1 MTDEVQTESVQSLDS
16 IIKGSESTQTEE
28 VGRETVTKEPEV
40 ETAKV
45 EKKSETTSEDKESW
59 TKTAVLD
66 ERRKRQELE
75 AKLAK
80 YEEEK
85 VEKIKRPDVLEDQ
98 EGAFQHTESAF
109 ENKLFQERINLT
121 RELMMEAKP
130 DYSEMAALFLGMVKE
145 NPSLESEIRNS
156 SNPAKFAYNK
166 AKEKVEYDEFQK
178 TKETPEYKQFLEA
191 KKSGKLNALV
201 EETPEQKRNKSALN
215 VPDLINSTSA
225 KSGHTE
231 GEKTLNQILKKRK

>member
-28 VGRETVTKEPEV
+28 VGQEAVTKEPEV

-130 DYSEMAALFLGMVKE
+130 DYSEMAALFLEMVKE

-166 AKEKVEYDEFQK
+166 AKEKVEYNEFQK

-231 GEKTLNQILKKRK
+231 GEKTLSQILKKRK

>member
-28 VGRETVTKEPEV
+28 VGQETVTKEPEA

-45 EKKSETTSEDKESW
+45 EKKAETTSEDKESW

-130 DYSEMAALFLGMVKE
+130 DYPEMAALFLEMVKE

-166 AKEKVEYDEFQK
+166 AKERVEYDEFQK

-231 GEKTLNQILKKRK
+231 GERSLDQILKKRK

>member
-28 VGRETVTKEPEV
+28 VGQEAVTKEPEV

-130 DYSEMAALFLGMVKE
+130 DYSEMAALFLEMVKE

-166 AKEKVEYDEFQK
+166 AKEKVEYNEFQK

-231 GEKTLNQILKKRK
+231 GERSLDQILKKRK